1 MAIDDDIAFLERV
14 PTLSLLGR
22 QALRI
27 LAIGAVTRQVDRGEV
42 LFRAGEQADGG
53 FVVQQGSFRLSQSE
67 EGEEI
72 TVGPCTL
79 LGEVALFAETRR
91 RTTAEAL
98 EPSIVLSIP
107 PPLLLRM
114 LDSLACGPRRWRETP
129 GSGLAD
135 ASLESVKVQAFLAPY
150 ESKYFAG
157 LYLEY
162 RRHRHVIGWSRRAA
176 HMLHHLHIAEPVGER
191 RRDPDVIEPAPLV
204 SLLPIG
210 RAITPPGVELRRFG
224 HPHAH
229 GIDPAALLLGGDELL
244 ALERCVR
251 HDP

>member
-98 EPSIVLSIP
+98 EPSIVLSIQR
-107 PPLLLRM
+107 PLFIRM
-114 LDSLACGPRRWRETP
+114 LDSFPDAARRLRET
-129 GSGLAD
+129 LASRLDD
-135 ASLESVKVQAFLAPY
+135 ATREFVKVRAFLDAY
-150 ESKYFAG
+150 ESK
-157 LYLEY
+157 
-162 RRHRHVIGWSRRAA
+162 
-176 HMLHHLHIAEPVGER
+176 
-191 RRDPDVIEPAPLV
+191 
-204 SLLPIG
+204 
-210 RAITPPGVELRRFG
+210 
-224 HPHAH
+224 
-229 GIDPAALLLGGDELL
+229 
-244 ALERCVR
+244 
-251 HDP
+251 